1 MKKIVIKF
9 RDEELGD
16 ELVTF
21 KYNEKKYDYVST
33 MNLAKEILYLDF
45 DCASYKELKEER
57 PELTRRLYNKAME
70 VLENGDCGVTTER
83 FCEFMK
89 VAFGWKYEVARADEV
104 FNVYYGYWD
113 VE

>member
-9 RDEELGD
+9 IDSELGD

-33 MNLAKEILYLDF
+33 MNLATKILYLGDF
-45 DCASYKELKEER
+45 GCASYKELKEEC

-70 VLENGDCGVTTER
+70 VLWNGDAGVTTNR

-89 VAFGWKYEVARADEV
+89 SAFGWKYEIARADEV
-104 FNVYYGYWD
+104 FNVEYGYWA
-113 VE
+113 E